1 MQIKH
6 LIVFSSLVLA
16 GACTLDKQAAPA
28 LTGPSELGLSLAIT
42 ASPDQLPEDGQST
55 SMITVIARDANSQPV
70 SGLTLHGQLLVG
82 GAPTDV
88 KGTLS
93 SQTISTDSTGKA
105 TVMFTA
111 PIQAATDTG
120 TTVLA
125 VEFTPVGANYANDA
139 PHAVDI
145 GLSLPGTISLPGPTA
160 RFTFASGPNGTHF
173 DGSSSVAVGGRSIVS
188 WEWDFG
194 DGSAHGTGSTVDH
207 AYSSTGPFVVTL
219 KVTDSAGQVGF
230 ATQTIKF

>member
-6 LIVFSSLVLA
+6 LIVFSSLALL

-55 SMITVIARDANSQPV
+55 SVITVIARDANSQPV

-93 SQTISTDSTGKA
+93 SQTISTDSNGKA

-120 TTVLA
+120 TTVLS
-125 VEFTPVGANYANDA
+125 VQFTPVGGDFANDA
-139 PHAVDI
+139 PHAVNI

-160 RFTFASGPNGTHF
+160 RFTFSSGPNGTHF
-173 DGSSSVAVGGRSIVS
+173 DGSSSVAVGGRSISS

-194 DGSAHGTGSTVDH
+194 DGSPHGFGITVDH
-207 AYSSTGPFVVTL
+207 AYATTGPFVVTL
-219 KVTDSAGQVGF
+219 KVTDSAGQVGL